1 MLKIKKVNL
10 LSLFIVFEG
19 LDGSGKSTQQ
29 QLLNDKL
36 KIDKI
41 SSISFRE
48 PGSTVIGEK
57 IVKILQSDQKL
68 SPLSELLLFYVSRSA
83 IIEEKIKP
91 ALENYDVVICDRYFY
106 SSIAYQG
113 YGREMNIDFIN
124 QINDEVVKNIIPDLI
139 FYMDINWEEKIKRK
153 GINVNDRFEKEDRV
167 FHDKVRSGYISM
179 AKKDSDKWKI
189 IDAEEDVENISS
201 FIYETVKYN
210 LKI

>member
-1 MLKIKKVNL
+1 M
-10 LSLFIVFEG
+10 SLFIVFEG

-36 KIDKI
+36 QFDKI

-91 ALENYDVVICDRYFY
+91 ALANYDVVICDRYFY

-124 QINDEVVKNIIPDLI
+124 QINDEVVKNIIPDLV
-139 FYMDINWEEKIKRK
+139 FYMDINWEEKKKRK

-167 FHDKVRSGYISM
+167 FHEKVRSGYKSM
-179 AKKDSDKWKI
+179 ARKDSDKWKI
-189 IDAEEDVENISS
+189 IDAEEDVEHISS
-201 FIYETVKYN
+201 FIYEIVKYN
-210 LKI
+210 LNI

>member
-1 MLKIKKVNL
+1 M
-10 LSLFIVFEG
+10 SLFIVFEG

-36 KIDKI
+36 QSDKI
-41 SSISFRE
+41 SNISFRE

-91 ALENYDVVICDRYFY
+91 ALANYDVVICDRYFY
-106 SSIAYQG
+106 SSVAYQG
-113 YGREMNIDFIN
+113 YGRGMNIGFIN

-139 FYMDINWEEKIKRK
+139 FYMDISWEEKKKRK
-153 GINVNDRFEKEDRV
+153 GININDRFEKEDRF
-167 FHDKVRSGYISM
+167 FHNKVRSGYKSM

-189 IDAEEDVENISS
+189 IDAEENVENISS

-210 LKI
+210 LNT

>member
-1 MLKIKKVNL
+1 M
-10 LSLFIVFEG
+10 SLFIVFEG

-29 QLLNDKL
+29 QLLNYKL
-36 KIDKI
+36 QSDKI
-41 SSISFRE
+41 SNISFRE
-48 PGSTVIGEK
+48 PGSTVIGDQ

-91 ALENYDVVICDRYFY
+91 ALANYDVVICDRYFY
-106 SSIAYQG
+106 SSVAYQG
-113 YGREMNIDFIN
+113 YGRGMNIGFIN

-139 FYMDINWEEKIKRK
+139 FYMDISWEEKKKRK
-153 GINVNDRFEKEDRV
+153 GININDRFEKEDRV
-167 FHDKVRSGYISM
+167 FHNKVRSGYKFM

-189 IDAEEDVENISS
+189 IDAEENVENISS

-210 LKI
+210 LNT

>member
-1 MLKIKKVNL
+1 M
-10 LSLFIVFEG
+10 SLFIVFEG

-36 KIDKI
+36 QSDKI
-41 SSISFRE
+41 SNISFRE
-48 PGSTVIGEK
+48 PGSTVIGDQ
-57 IVKILQSDQKL
+57 IIKILQSDQKL

-91 ALENYDVVICDRYFY
+91 ALANYDVVICDRYFY

-113 YGREMNIDFIN
+113 YGRGMNIGFIN

-139 FYMDINWEEKIKRK
+139 FYMDISWEEKKKRK
-153 GINVNDRFEKEDRV
+153 GININDRFEKEDRV
-167 FHDKVRSGYISM
+167 FHNKVRSGYKSM

-189 IDAEEDVENISS
+189 IDAEENVENISS

-210 LKI
+210 LNT

>member
-1 MLKIKKVNL
+1 M
-10 LSLFIVFEG
+10 SLFIVFEG

-36 KIDKI
+36 QFDKI

-91 ALENYDVVICDRYFY
+91 ALANYDVVICDRYFY

-139 FYMDINWEEKIKRK
+139 FYMDINWEEKKKRK

-167 FHDKVRSGYISM
+167 FHEKVRSGYKSM
-179 AKKDSDKWKI
+179 ARKDSDKWKI
-189 IDAEEDVENISS
+189 IDADEDVERISS
-201 FIYETVKYN
+201 FIYEIVKYN
-210 LKI
+210 LNI

>member
-1 MLKIKKVNL
+1 M
-10 LSLFIVFEG
+10 SLFIVFEG

-36 KIDKI
+36 QSDKI
-41 SSISFRE
+41 SNISFRE

-91 ALENYDVVICDRYFY
+91 ALANYDVVICDRYFY
-106 SSIAYQG
+106 SSVAYQG
-113 YGREMNIDFIN
+113 YGRGMNIDFIN

-139 FYMDINWEEKIKRK
+139 FYMDINWEEKKKRK
-153 GINVNDRFEKEDRV
+153 GININDRFEKEDRV
-167 FHDKVRSGYISM
+167 FHNKVRSGYKSM

-189 IDAEEDVENISS
+189 IDAEENVENISS

-210 LKI
+210 LNT

>member
-1 MLKIKKVNL
+1 M
-10 LSLFIVFEG
+10 SLFIVFEG

-36 KIDKI
+36 QSDKI
-41 SSISFRE
+41 SNISFRE

-91 ALENYDVVICDRYFY
+91 ALANYDVVICDRYFY
-106 SSIAYQG
+106 SSVAYQG
-113 YGREMNIDFIN
+113 YGRGMNIGFIN

-139 FYMDINWEEKIKRK
+139 FYMDISWEEKKKRK
-153 GINVNDRFEKEDRV
+153 GINIKDRFEKEDRV
-167 FHDKVRSGYISM
+167 FHNKVRSGYKSM

-189 IDAEEDVENISS
+189 IDAEENVENISS

-210 LKI
+210 LNT

>member
-1 MLKIKKVNL
+1 M
-10 LSLFIVFEG
+10 SLFIVFEG

-36 KIDKI
+36 QSDKI

-106 SSIAYQG
+106 SSVAYQG

-139 FYMDINWEEKIKRK
+139 FYMDINWEEKKKRK
-153 GINVNDRFEKEDRV
+153 GININDRFEKEDRV
-167 FHDKVRSGYISM
+167 FHNKVRSGYKSM

-189 IDAEEDVENISS
+189 IDAEENIENIST

-210 LKI
+210 LNT

>member
-1 MLKIKKVNL
+1 M
-10 LSLFIVFEG
+10 SLFIVFEG

-36 KIDKI
+36 QSDKI
-41 SSISFRE
+41 SNISFRE
-48 PGSTVIGEK
+48 PGSTVIGDQ

-91 ALENYDVVICDRYFY
+91 ALANYDVVICDRYFY

-113 YGREMNIDFIN
+113 YGRGMNIGFIN

-139 FYMDINWEEKIKRK
+139 FYMDISWEEKKKRK
-153 GINVNDRFEKEDRV
+153 GININDRFEKEDRV
-167 FHDKVRSGYISM
+167 FHNKVRSGYKSM

-189 IDAEEDVENISS
+189 IDAEENVENISS

-210 LKI
+210 LNT

>member
-1 MLKIKKVNL
+1 M
-10 LSLFIVFEG
+10 SLFIVFEG

-36 KIDKI
+36 QFDKI

-91 ALENYDVVICDRYFY
+91 ALANYDVVICDRYFY

-139 FYMDINWEEKIKRK
+139 FYMDINWEEKKKRK

-167 FHDKVRSGYISM
+167 FHEKVRSGYKFM
-179 AKKDSDKWKI
+179 ARKDSDKWKI
-189 IDAEEDVENISS
+189 IDAEEDVERISS
-201 FIYETVKYN
+201 YIYETVKYN
-210 LKI
+210 LNI

>member
-1 MLKIKKVNL
+1 M
-10 LSLFIVFEG
+10 SLFIVFEG

-36 KIDKI
+36 QSDKI
-41 SSISFRE
+41 SNISFRE

-91 ALENYDVVICDRYFY
+91 ALANYDVVICDRYFY
-106 SSIAYQG
+106 SSVAYQG
-113 YGREMNIDFIN
+113 YGRGMNIGFIN

-139 FYMDINWEEKIKRK
+139 FYMDISWEEKKKRK
-153 GINVNDRFEKEDRV
+153 GININDRFEKEDRV
-167 FHDKVRSGYISM
+167 FHNKVRSGYKSM

-189 IDAEEDVENISS
+189 IDAEENIENISS

-210 LKI
+210 LNT

>member
-1 MLKIKKVNL
+1 M
-10 LSLFIVFEG
+10 SLFIVFEG

-36 KIDKI
+36 QFDKI
-41 SSISFRE
+41 SNISFRE
-48 PGSTVIGEK
+48 PGSTVIGDQ
-57 IVKILQSDQKL
+57 IIKILQSDQKL

-91 ALENYDVVICDRYFY
+91 ALANYDVVICDRYFY

-113 YGREMNIDFIN
+113 YGRGMNIGFIN

-139 FYMDINWEEKIKRK
+139 FYMDISWEEKKKRK
-153 GINVNDRFEKEDRV
+153 GININDRFEKEDRV
-167 FHDKVRSGYISM
+167 FHNKVRSGYKSM

-189 IDAEEDVENISS
+189 IDAEENIENISS

-210 LKI
+210 LNT

>member
-1 MLKIKKVNL
+1 M
-10 LSLFIVFEG
+10 SLFIVFEG

-29 QLLNDKL
+29 QLLNYKL
-36 KIDKI
+36 QSDKI
-41 SSISFRE
+41 SNISFRE
-48 PGSTVIGEK
+48 PGSTVIGDQ

-91 ALENYDVVICDRYFY
+91 ALANYDVVICDRYFY
-106 SSIAYQG
+106 SSVAYQG
-113 YGREMNIDFIN
+113 YGRGMNIGFIN

-139 FYMDINWEEKIKRK
+139 FYMDISWEEKKKRK
-153 GINVNDRFEKEDRV
+153 GININDRFEKEDRV
-167 FHDKVRSGYISM
+167 FHNNVRSGYKSM

-189 IDAEEDVENISS
+189 IDAEENVENISS

-210 LKI
+210 LNT

>member
-1 MLKIKKVNL
+1 M
-10 LSLFIVFEG
+10 SLFIVFEG

-36 KIDKI
+36 QSDKI
-41 SSISFRE
+41 SNISFRE

-91 ALENYDVVICDRYFY
+91 ALTNYDVVICDRYFY
-106 SSIAYQG
+106 SSVAYQG
-113 YGREMNIDFIN
+113 YGRGMNIGFIN

-139 FYMDINWEEKIKRK
+139 FYMDISWEEKKKRK
-153 GINVNDRFEKEDRV
+153 GIDINDRFEKEDRV
-167 FHDKVRSGYISM
+167 FHNKVRSGYKSM

-189 IDAEEDVENISS
+189 IDAEENVENISS

-210 LKI
+210 LNT

>member
-1 MLKIKKVNL
+1 M
-10 LSLFIVFEG
+10 SLFIVFEG

-36 KIDKI
+36 QSDKI

-139 FYMDINWEEKIKRK
+139 FYMDINWEEKKKRK
-153 GINVNDRFEKEDRV
+153 GININDRFEKEDRV
-167 FHDKVRSGYISM
+167 FHNKVRSGYKSM

-189 IDAEEDVENISS
+189 IDAEENIENIST

-210 LKI
+210 LNT

>member
-1 MLKIKKVNL
+1 M
-10 LSLFIVFEG
+10 SLFIVFEG

-36 KIDKI
+36 QSDKI
-41 SSISFRE
+41 PSISFRE

-91 ALENYDVVICDRYFY
+91 ALANYDVVICDRYFY
-106 SSIAYQG
+106 SSVAYQG
-113 YGREMNIDFIN
+113 YGRGMNIGFIN

-139 FYMDINWEEKIKRK
+139 FYMDISWEEKKKRK
-153 GINVNDRFEKEDRV
+153 GININDRFEKEDRV
-167 FHDKVRSGYISM
+167 FHNKVRSGYKSM

-189 IDAEEDVENISS
+189 IDAEENIENISS

-210 LKI
+210 LNT

>member
-1 MLKIKKVNL
+1 M
-10 LSLFIVFEG
+10 SLFIVFEG

-36 KIDKI
+36 QSDKI

-68 SPLSELLLFYVSRSA
+68 SLLSELLLFYVSRSA

-91 ALENYDVVICDRYFY
+91 ALASYDVVICDRYFY

-139 FYMDINWEEKIKRK
+139 FYMDINWEEKKKRK

-167 FHDKVRSGYISM
+167 FHEKVRSGYKSM
-179 AKKDSDKWKI
+179 ARKDSDKWKI
-189 IDAEEDVENISS
+189 IDAEEDVEHISS
-201 FIYETVKYN
+201 FIYEIVKYN
-210 LKI
+210 LNI

>member
-1 MLKIKKVNL
+1 M
-10 LSLFIVFEG
+10 SLFIVFEG

-36 KIDKI
+36 QSDKI
-41 SSISFRE
+41 SNISFRE

-91 ALENYDVVICDRYFY
+91 ALANYDVVICDRNFY
-106 SSIAYQG
+106 SSVAYQG
-113 YGREMNIDFIN
+113 YGRGMNIGFIN
-124 QINDEVVKNIIPDLI
+124 QINDEVVKNIIPDLV
-139 FYMDINWEEKIKRK
+139 FYMDISWEEKKKRK
-153 GINVNDRFEKEDRV
+153 GININDRFEKEDRV
-167 FHDKVRSGYISM
+167 FHNKVRSGYKSM

-189 IDAEEDVENISS
+189 IDAEENVENISS
-201 FIYETVKYN
+201 FIYKTVKYN
-210 LKI
+210 LNT

>member
-1 MLKIKKVNL
+1 M
-10 LSLFIVFEG
+10 SLFIVFEG

-36 KIDKI
+36 QFDKI

-48 PGSTVIGEK
+48 PGSTMIGEK

-91 ALENYDVVICDRYFY
+91 ALANYDVVICDRYFY

-139 FYMDINWEEKIKRK
+139 FYMDINWEEKKKRK

-167 FHDKVRSGYISM
+167 FHEKVRSGYKSM
-179 AKKDSDKWKI
+179 ARKDSDKWKI
-189 IDAEEDVENISS
+189 IDAEEDVEHISS
-201 FIYETVKYN
+201 FIYEIVKYN
-210 LKI
+210 LNI

>member
-1 MLKIKKVNL
+1 

-36 KIDKI
+36 QFDKI

-91 ALENYDVVICDRYFY
+91 ALANYDVVICDRYFY

-139 FYMDINWEEKIKRK
+139 FYMDINWEEKKKRK

-167 FHDKVRSGYISM
+167 FHEKVRSGYKSM
-179 AKKDSDKWKI
+179 ARKDSDKWKI
-189 IDAEEDVENISS
+189 IDAEEDVKRISS
-201 FIYETVKYN
+201 SIYETVKYN
-210 LKI
+210 LNI

>member
-1 MLKIKKVNL
+1 M
-10 LSLFIVFEG
+10 SLFIVFEG

-36 KIDKI
+36 QFDKI
-41 SSISFRE
+41 SNISFRE
-48 PGSTVIGEK
+48 PGSTVIGDQ

-91 ALENYDVVICDRYFY
+91 ALANYDVVICDRYFY
-106 SSIAYQG
+106 SSVAYQG
-113 YGREMNIDFIN
+113 YGRGMNIGFIN

-139 FYMDINWEEKIKRK
+139 FYMDISWEEKKKRK
-153 GINVNDRFEKEDRV
+153 GININDRFEKEDRV
-167 FHDKVRSGYISM
+167 FHNKVRSGYKSM

-189 IDAEEDVENISS
+189 IDAEENIENISS

-210 LKI
+210 LNT

>member
-1 MLKIKKVNL
+1 

-36 KIDKI
+36 QSDKI
-41 SSISFRE
+41 SNISFRE
-48 PGSTVIGEK
+48 PGSTVVGEK

-91 ALENYDVVICDRYFY
+91 ALANYDVVICDRYFY

-113 YGREMNIDFIN
+113 YGRGMNIGFIN

-139 FYMDINWEEKIKRK
+139 FYMDISWEEKKKRK
-153 GINVNDRFEKEDRV
+153 GININDRFEKEDRV
-167 FHDKVRSGYISM
+167 FHNKVRSGYKSM

-189 IDAEEDVENISS
+189 IDAEENVENISS
-201 FIYETVKYN
+201 FIYKTVKYN
-210 LKI
+210 LNT

>member
-1 MLKIKKVNL
+1 M
-10 LSLFIVFEG
+10 SLFIVFEG

-36 KIDKI
+36 QFDKI

-68 SPLSELLLFYVSRSA
+68 SPLPELLLFYVSRSA

-91 ALENYDVVICDRYFY
+91 ALANYDVVICDRYFY

-139 FYMDINWEEKIKRK
+139 FYMDINWEEKKKRK

-167 FHDKVRSGYISM
+167 FHEKVRSGYKSM
-179 AKKDSDKWKI
+179 ARKDSDKWKI
-189 IDAEEDVENISS
+189 IDAEEDVEHISS
-201 FIYETVKYN
+201 FIYEIVKYN
-210 LKI
+210 LNI

>member
-1 MLKIKKVNL
+1 M
-10 LSLFIVFEG
+10 SLFIVFEG

-36 KIDKI
+36 QSDKI
-41 SSISFRE
+41 SNISFRE

-91 ALENYDVVICDRYFY
+91 ALANYDVVICDRYFY
-106 SSIAYQG
+106 SSVAYQG
-113 YGREMNIDFIN
+113 YGRGMNIGFIN

-139 FYMDINWEEKIKRK
+139 FYMDISWEEKKKRK
-153 GINVNDRFEKEDRV
+153 GININDRFEKEDRV
-167 FHDKVRSGYISM
+167 FHNKVRSGYKSM

-189 IDAEEDVENISS
+189 IDAEEKVENISS

-210 LKI
+210 LNT

>member
-1 MLKIKKVNL
+1 M
-10 LSLFIVFEG
+10 SLFIVFEG

-36 KIDKI
+36 QSDKI
-41 SSISFRE
+41 SNISFRE

-91 ALENYDVVICDRYFY
+91 ALANYDVVICDRYFY
-106 SSIAYQG
+106 SSVAYQG
-113 YGREMNIDFIN
+113 YGRGMNIGFIN
-124 QINDEVVKNIIPDLI
+124 QINDEVVKNIIPDLV
-139 FYMDINWEEKIKRK
+139 FYMDISWEEKKKRK
-153 GINVNDRFEKEDRV
+153 GININDRFEKEDRV
-167 FHDKVRSGYISM
+167 FHNKVRSGYKSM

-189 IDAEEDVENISS
+189 IDAEENVENISS
-201 FIYETVKYN
+201 FIYKTVKYN
-210 LKI
+210 LNT

>member
-1 MLKIKKVNL
+1 M
-10 LSLFIVFEG
+10 SLFIVFEG

-189 IDAEEDVENISS
+189 IDAEENVENISS

-210 LKI
+210 LNT

>member
-1 MLKIKKVNL
+1 M
-10 LSLFIVFEG
+10 SLFIVFEG

-36 KIDKI
+36 QFDKI
-41 SSISFRE
+41 SNISFRE
-48 PGSTVIGEK
+48 PGSTVIGDQ

-91 ALENYDVVICDRYFY
+91 ALANYDVVICDRYFY
-106 SSIAYQG
+106 SSVAYQG
-113 YGREMNIDFIN
+113 YGRGMNIGFIN

-139 FYMDINWEEKIKRK
+139 FYMDISWEEKKKRK
-153 GINVNDRFEKEDRV
+153 GININDRFEKEDRV
-167 FHDKVRSGYISM
+167 FHNKVRSGYKSM

-189 IDAEEDVENISS
+189 IDAEENVENISS

-210 LKI
+210 LNI

>member
-1 MLKIKKVNL
+1 M
-10 LSLFIVFEG
+10 SLFIVFEG

-36 KIDKI
+36 QIDKI

-210 LKI
+210 LNT

>member
-1 MLKIKKVNL
+1 M
-10 LSLFIVFEG
+10 SLFIVFEG

-29 QLLNDKL
+29 QLLNYKL
-36 KIDKI
+36 QSDKI

-91 ALENYDVVICDRYFY
+91 ALANYDVVICDRYFY
-106 SSIAYQG
+106 SSVAYQG
-113 YGREMNIDFIN
+113 YGRGMNIDFIN

-139 FYMDINWEEKIKRK
+139 FYMDINWEEKKKRK
-153 GINVNDRFEKEDRV
+153 GINIKDRFEKEDRV
-167 FHDKVRSGYISM
+167 FHNKVRSGYKSM

-189 IDAEEDVENISS
+189 IDAEENVENISS

-210 LKI
+210 LNT

>member
-1 MLKIKKVNL
+1 M
-10 LSLFIVFEG
+10 SLFIVFEG

-36 KIDKI
+36 QFDKI
-41 SSISFRE
+41 SNISFRE
-48 PGSTVIGEK
+48 PGSTVIGDQ
-57 IVKILQSDQKL
+57 IIKILQSDQKL

-91 ALENYDVVICDRYFY
+91 ALANYDVVICDRYFY

-113 YGREMNIDFIN
+113 YGRGMNIGFIN

-139 FYMDINWEEKIKRK
+139 FYMDISWEEKKKRK
-153 GINVNDRFEKEDRV
+153 GININDRFEKEDRV
-167 FHDKVRSGYISM
+167 FHNKVRSGYKFM

-189 IDAEEDVENISS
+189 IDAEENVENISS
-201 FIYETVKYN
+201 FIYKTVKYN
-210 LKI
+210 LNT

>member
-1 MLKIKKVNL
+1 M
-10 LSLFIVFEG
+10 SLFIVFEG

-36 KIDKI
+36 QSDKI
-41 SSISFRE
+41 SNISFRE
-48 PGSTVIGEK
+48 PGSTVVGEK

-91 ALENYDVVICDRYFY
+91 ALANYDVVICDRYFY
-106 SSIAYQG
+106 SSVAYQG
-113 YGREMNIDFIN
+113 YGRGMNIGFIN

-139 FYMDINWEEKIKRK
+139 FYMDISWEEKKKRK
-153 GINVNDRFEKEDRV
+153 GININDRFEKEDRV
-167 FHDKVRSGYISM
+167 FHNKVRSGYKSM

-189 IDAEEDVENISS
+189 IDAEENVENISS
-201 FIYETVKYN
+201 FIYKTVKYN
-210 LKI
+210 LNT

>member
-1 MLKIKKVNL
+1 

-36 KIDKI
+36 QFDKI
-41 SSISFRE
+41 SNISFRE
-48 PGSTVIGEK
+48 PGSTVVGEK

-91 ALENYDVVICDRYFY
+91 ALANYDVVICDRYFY

-113 YGREMNIDFIN
+113 YGRGMNIGFIN

-139 FYMDINWEEKIKRK
+139 FYMDISWEEKKKRK
-153 GINVNDRFEKEDRV
+153 GININDRFEKEDRV
-167 FHDKVRSGYISM
+167 FHNKVRSGYKSM

-189 IDAEEDVENISS
+189 IDAEENVENISS
-201 FIYETVKYN
+201 FIYKTVKYN
-210 LKI
+210 LNT